1 MKILLNLLILIIFL
15 STCTIAQS
23 NDNPIV
29 NPEIMPQFPGGQNAM
44 FEYLK
49 LNIKYPSYE
58 KENNIS
64 GKVYV
69 YFFIDITGR
78 PVDAKIVVSRSRGID
93 QEAQI
98 VISEMPKWSIGMQ
111 GGKKVKVCFTI
122 PINFTLKEPDN
133 NGTKILGQILGGI
146 IGFAGG
152 YFLVTKLLN

>member
-69 YFFIDITGR
+69 YFVIDTTGR

-93 QEAQI
+93 QEALR